1 MATAKRRQSHH
12 APPLPL
18 RLPPPREGRIH
29 LWESADVLYICKMRR
44 FFFFG
49 SSTASTGNGGK
60 TPTDDDSRI
69 KSKAFDGRDSNGSS
83 SSASNFPVTKVC
95 RSKSRRRNLN
105 NEEPSNPKQLRRSMS
120 FSSPAG
126 NSFLK
131 DRSFSFSGDV
141 PSSLFNESDAPD
153 HVANC
158 YAWSPKRR
166 PAPREY
172 TIKDPKAHSI
182 LQSDSPGSRCYS
194 CSTGHSPVSSP
205 IAIRFRS
212 TRLTNLLNKNEVLDR
227 YIDGEQEATILS
239 ERQKQNS
246 PTRSVVS
253 NLGRPPRP
261 QSTVP
266 SLPRPTKEILETYP
280 YEDVKDEH
288 LHQLAQEDT
297 RDTCKITTLCNAS
310 RNHAGLLD
318 ASERFSHLEDY
329 KSESV
334 TSVEDIYEDL
344 QDIQPPDFNRPS
356 IDPTSEDVETD
367 DKLLQ
372 RAKEVEAKFIV
383 SSEKKYELNMPK
395 NKRLSAND
403 MFQMI
408 HCLTED
414 RKQLAYEL
422 SSQIKARLTERF
434 AAKEQC
440 KNLKKELDIRTRRL
454 EKEKIEVQNTL
465 EKEMDRRSDDWS
477 IRLSRFQCEEERL
490 RDRVRELA
498 EQNVSF
504 QREVTF
510 LEAEKVDASNKVACL
525 EMGNQKLIGELEKV
539 RNNCDDLQNSSVE
552 LHDCFTKA
560 VGEKDHLRK
569 FLEDKDGENKAL
581 HKVIAR
587 LQTICNEQERTISG
601 LRQGYSAEL
610 DKKSAECS
618 DKTKKRMQMELIRL
632 TGVEQKLRG
641 EVQSCHL
648 ESESLRQENIA
659 LLNRIQSTGNGP
671 CLSSIRL
678 DQELLARVD
687 NLQIHGLSLLDKTS
701 QLCIKLLELMK
712 CKRHENEAGNGIAA
726 LTVTDYTLEFQS
738 IKGRIQSLKQSL
750 GIISSVLTEKKNI
763 KGSSGETVVGCS
775 PSREH
780 TDELP
785 LDIPELKLKEEAI
798 LNRVLKE
805 ALLSKELD
813 VEQLESDLASSLRI
827 QDFMRNEIQRVQD
840 ELACMNHK
848 AKHLELQG
856 LKKDE
861 IISQVQ
867 LDFQESAKEISALRG
882 TLKTVTDERDLLWQE
897 AKQLRKTI
905 SIMQNETA
913 SLKKKI
919 EALEEDILVKEGQIS
934 ILQDNIKNP
943 QLDFICSPRSVEE
956 FGLE

>member
-1 MATAKRRQSHH
+1 
-12 APPLPL
+12 
-18 RLPPPREGRIH
+18 
-29 LWESADVLYICKMRR
+29 MRR

-49 SSTASTGNGGK
+49 SSAASTGNGGG
-60 TPTDDDSRI
+60 TLGDDDS
-69 KSKAFDGRDSNGSS
+69 SKKKALDRGDSNGSS
-83 SSASNFPVTKVC
+83 SSGSNSPGTRVC
-95 RSKSRRRNLN
+95 RSRSRHERLN
-105 NEEPSNPKQLRRSMS
+105 NEEPSNPKQLGRSMS
-120 FSSPAG
+120 FSSSA
-126 NSFLK
+126 SKSCFK
-131 DRSFSFSGDV
+131 ERSFSFSGDV
-141 PSSLFNESDAPD
+141 PRSLFNESDAPD
-153 HVANC
+153 HAGDANF
-158 YAWSPKRR
+158 YACSPKRR
-166 PAPREY
+166 PVSRED
-172 TIKDPKAHSI
+172 IVKVPKAHSV

-205 IAIRFRS
+205 IAIRCRS

-227 YIDGEQEATILS
+227 YIDAEQEATILR

-246 PTRSVVS
+246 PSRSVVS

-280 YEDVKDEH
+280 YEDVKDAH

-297 RDTCKITTLCNAS
+297 RYTCKVTTLCNES
-310 RNHAGLLD
+310 RNHEDLPD
-318 ASERFSHLEDY
+318 AFGRFSHLEDY

-344 QDIQPPDFNRPS
+344 PDMQPPDFIHPS
-356 IDPTSEDVETD
+356 IDPISEDAESD

-372 RAKEVEAKFIV
+372 RAKEVEAKFIGP
-383 SSEKKYELNMPK
+383 SEETCELNMPK
-395 NKRLSAND
+395 YKRLRAND

-408 HCLTED
+408 QYLTED

-440 KNLKKELDIRTRRL
+440 KQLKIELDIRTRRL
-454 EKEKIEVQNTL
+454 EKEKTEVQTTL

-477 IRLSRFQCEEERL
+477 IKLSRFQCEEERL

-510 LEAEKVDASNKVACL
+510 LEAKRVDASDKVSCL
-525 EMGNQKLIGELEKV
+525 EMQNKKLNDELEKV
-539 RNNCDDLQNSSVE
+539 RNDRDNLQNSSVD
-552 LHDCFTKA
+552 LRARFTKA
-560 VGEKDHLRK
+560 VEEKDHLRE
-569 FLEDKDGENKAL
+569 FLEDKDCENKAL

-610 DKKSAECS
+610 DKKSVECG
-618 DKTKKRMQMELIRL
+618 DEKKNRIQKELIRL

-648 ESESLRQENIA
+648 EVESLRQENIA

-671 CLSSIRL
+671 RLSSIRL
-678 DQELLARVD
+678 DQELNARVD

-701 QLCIKLLELMK
+701 QLCIKLLDQMK
-712 CKRHENEAGNGIAA
+712 CKRRENEADNGTAA

-750 GIISSVLTEKKNI
+750 QVISSVLTEKEKI
-763 KGSSGETVVGCS
+763 KESSGEIVVGRS
-775 PSREH
+775 PSREQK
-780 TDELP
+780 DELP
-785 LDIPELKLKEEAI
+785 LDNPELKLKEEAI

-813 VEQLESDLASSLRI
+813 VQQLESDLASSLRI
-827 QDFMRNEIQRVQD
+827 QDVMRNEIQRVQD
-840 ELACMNHK
+840 ELSCMSHK

-861 IISQVQ
+861 TISQVQ
-867 LDFQESAKEISALRG
+867 LDFQESAKELSALRG
-882 TLKTVTDERDLLWQE
+882 TLKAVTEERDLLWQE

-905 SIMQNETA
+905 SVMQNETA
-913 SLKKKI
+913 SLKKKT
-919 EALEEDILVKEGQIS
+919 EALEEDILVKDGQIS
-934 ILQDNIKNP
+934 ILQDNINKP
-943 QLDFICSPRSVEE
+943 QLDFICSPRSMKE
-956 FGLE
+956 FDME

>member
-153 HVANC
+153 HVA
-158 YAWSPKRR
+158 K
-166 PAPREY
+166 
-172 TIKDPKAHSI
+172 
-182 LQSDSPGSRCYS
+182 
-194 CSTGHSPVSSP
+194 
-205 IAIRFRS
+205 S

>member
-1 MATAKRRQSHH
+1 MATAKRRRGGVTADVH
-12 APPLPL
+12 
-18 RLPPPREGRIH
+18 GRIH

-60 TPTDDDSRI
+60 TPSDDDIRI
-69 KSKAFDGRDSNGSS
+69 KKKALDGGDSNGSS
-83 SSASNFPVTKVC
+83 SSASNSPVTKVC
-95 RSKSRRRNLN
+95 RSRSRRRNLH

-126 NSFLK
+126 NSVLK

-153 HVANC
+153 HVA
-158 YAWSPKRR
+158 K
-166 PAPREY
+166 
-172 TIKDPKAHSI
+172 
-182 LQSDSPGSRCYS
+182 
-194 CSTGHSPVSSP
+194 
-205 IAIRFRS
+205 S

-246 PTRSVVS
+246 PTRSGVS

-266 SLPRPTKEILETYP
+266 SLPRPTKEILETFP

-310 RNHAGLLD
+310 RNHAALLD

-344 QDIQPPDFNRPS
+344 QDIQPPDFIDPS

-372 RAKEVEAKFIV
+372 RVKEVEAKFIV
-383 SSEKKYELNMPK
+383 PSEKKYDLTMSK
-395 NKRLSAND
+395 NKRLSTND
-403 MFQMI
+403 LFQMI
-408 HCLTED
+408 QCLTED
-414 RKQLAYEL
+414 RKQLAHEL
-422 SSQIKARLTERF
+422 SSHIKARLTERF

-440 KNLKKELDIRTRRL
+440 KNSKKELDIRTRRL
-454 EKEKIEVQNTL
+454 EKEKFEMQTSL

-525 EMGNQKLIGELEKV
+525 EMENTKLIDELQKV
-539 RNNCDDLQNSSVE
+539 RNNCGDLQNSSVE
-552 LHDCFTKA
+552 LRDCFTKA
-560 VGEKDHLRK
+560 VEEKDHLRK

-587 LQTICNEQERTISG
+587 LQTVCNEQERTISG

-610 DKKSAECS
+610 DKKSVECS
-618 DKTKKRMQMELIRL
+618 DKAKKRMQMELIRL
-632 TGVEQKLRG
+632 IGVEQKLRG

-671 CLSSIRL
+671 RLSSIRL

-750 GIISSVLTEKKNI
+750 GIISSVLTEKENI
-763 KGSSGETVVGCS
+763 KRSSGETVVGCS

-798 LNRVLKE
+798 LNRILKE

-827 QDFMRNEIQRVQD
+827 QDVMRNEIQRVQD
-840 ELACMNHK
+840 ELSCMNHK

-867 LDFQESAKEISALRG
+867 LDFQESAKEISSLRG

-905 SIMQNETA
+905 SVMQNEIA

-934 ILQDNIKNP
+934 ILQDNINNP
-943 QLDFICSPRSVEE
+943 QLDFICSP
-956 FGLE
+956 